1 MASIDLLLGFGL
13 GVGAAS
19 LGGWLIVRRRLG
31 RVREAERRARASER
45 MAEIGAM
52 TGGLAHEIKNP
63 LSSIGLNAQ
72 LLAEHVDELPIDDAE
87 AKGRMHRR
95 VGALRREVERLRD
108 ILTDFLRFAGGV
120 RIEPRVVD
128 LNTVVEEMADFFT
141 PQAEA
146 AGVRLRLDLAKG
158 PLEAHLDPT
167 HFKQALLNLLLNAVQ
182 AMSPPAST
190 DDGAPAPAP
199 TGGAAVREII
209 LRTERRK
216 TPAGPTVAAHVIDT
230 GPGIE
235 AERLTQIFTPYF
247 TTKAAGS
254 GLGLPTT
261 RRLVEEHGGRIEVV
275 SAPGRGTDFVI
286 TLPAAG

>member
-63 LSSIGLNAQ
+63 LSSIGLNAH
-72 LLAEHVDELPIDDAE
+72 LLAEQVDELPIDDTE

-158 PLEAHLDPT
+158 PLETNLDPT

-182 AMSPPAST
+182 AMSPAT
-190 DDGAPAPAP
+190 TADEAP
-199 TGGAAVREII
+199 TSPIGGPREII

-216 TPAGPTVAAHVIDT
+216 TPGGPTVAAHVIDT